1 MLDLGSYMAI
11 AKADKFRGQQVT
23 VVVKVPVGKQIRFDR
38 SIERKLN
45 PVNYRF
51 THKNRWNRFDEDWD
65 VDVYTDFDYSADVDY
80 VMTVDGLRRTDGKD
94 NEKYK
99 YNNRDAQDE
108 LQEIERRKEELKERE
123 QEIKKEIDTNR
134 YRYQP
139 GKPAADTAKTK
150 AIANH
155 QENNSLLFQP
165 ITVSAL

>member
-1 MLDLGSYMAI
+1 MAI
-11 AKADKFRGQQVT
+11 AKSDKFRGQQVN

-65 VDVYTDFDYSADVDY
+65 VDVYTDFDYTADVDY
-80 VMTVDGLRRTDGKD
+80 IMTADGLRRTDGKD

-99 YNNRDAQDE
+99 YKNSDAQDE

-139 GKPAADTAKTK
+139 GKPAADTARTK
-150 AIANH
+150 AIASLN
-155 QENNSLLFQP
+155 ENNVLLFQP